1 MTTVSLSEI
10 PKGKFLE
17 DYVAAFLQCSGFY
30 VEKSLVDSGETQV
43 MELDIVAWK
52 PYDEPPR
59 HELFEVKGGDW
70 GFSDVFKL
78 LGWKT
83 YLDPRGVH
91 AAHLIAPT
99 GSKTQ
104 RVVDFTREKCDEVGL
119 NLISYN
125 DLSALEANLKQ
136 LGLAPDAT
144 NELDHDM
151 WRFSFWLERQMQ
163 KVVTVTRKNQ
173 KGHKGPDEVH
183 SYQELIRN
191 GFVLAR
197 DVRER
202 LASLS
207 GSHFEHQ
214 WLARSVAAELDGS
227 GWIPKNPPDGT
238 HWKEAL
244 FDCKHPLVHAA
255 MFYQHRARL
264 DILKG
269 AVEFALLKKHDVLP
283 PERTIKF
290 LGIEA
295 PADFLPQNFHN
306 AVRDLQKINGF
317 EKTAVLWQS
326 FLWKWGGFFLSDNEV
341 EEKSALADEVGMTA
355 TAVDEAI
362 SIYDTLFPIPGGW
375 FQELQGSKILKLFP
389 CQFRGIGARYRCE
402 RLGTSDFNDA
412 FGTMPYQYLTSDLAR
427 WNNSTVELLQYG
439 PPD

>member
-1 MTTVSLSEI
+1 MTTVSLPEI

-30 VEKSLVDSGETQV
+30 VEKSLVDSGEIQV

-104 RVVDFTREKCDEVGL
+104 RVVDFTREKCDEVGV

-173 KGHKGPDEVH
+173 KGHKGPDEVY
-183 SYQELIRN
+183 SYQELIRT
-191 GFVLAR
+191 GLLQAR

-202 LASLS
+202 LASLYDA
-207 GSHFEHQ
+207 HF
-214 WLARSVAAELDGS
+214 
-227 GWIPKNPPDGT
+227 N
-238 HWKEAL
+238 
-244 FDCKHPLVHAA
+244 
-255 MFYQHRARL
+255 
-264 DILKG
+264 
-269 AVEFALLKKHDVLP
+269 
-283 PERTIKF
+283 
-290 LGIEA
+290 
-295 PADFLPQNFHN
+295 
-306 AVRDLQKINGF
+306 
-317 EKTAVLWQS
+317 
-326 FLWKWGGFFLSDNEV
+326 
-341 EEKSALADEVGMTA
+341 
-355 TAVDEAI
+355 
-362 SIYDTLFPIPGGW
+362 PGGW
-375 FQELQGSKILKLFP
+375 PGLSPPNLMKVTGTPITHPKELIGKKPCTNASINWFMPPCSTSIEQGWTF
-389 CQFRGIGARYRCE
+389 
-402 RLGTSDFNDA
+402 
-412 FGTMPYQYLTSDLAR
+412 
-427 WNNSTVELLQYG
+427 
-439 PPD
+439 